1 MAITNLPVE
10 WFYINRKSF
19 VARNGPESL
28 PFVARYRL
36 LSFLYHAMSQTV
48 ESSFVARNMP
58 ETCPVVERNIGQS
71 LPFEI

>member
-1 MAITNLPVE
+1 M
-10 WFYINRKSF
+10 
-19 VARNGPESL
+19 ARNGPESL

-36 LSFLYHAMSQTV
+36 LSLLYHAMSQTV